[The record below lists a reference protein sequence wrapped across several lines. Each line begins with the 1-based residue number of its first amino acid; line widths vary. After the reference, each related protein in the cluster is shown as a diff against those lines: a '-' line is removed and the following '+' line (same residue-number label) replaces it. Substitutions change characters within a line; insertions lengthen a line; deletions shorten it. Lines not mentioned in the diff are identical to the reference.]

1 MSRQNVELVRRLME
15 VYNERSFEQNGDL
28 FDPDIVWDVSRVD
41 APDVASSTGRAELRE
56 FARDWEESF
65 QSEHVAIQEIADG
78 GDRVALSV
86 RHRGRGTLSGAEVDQ
101 TFGMVWTLR
110 DGRAVGMEMYPT
122 YDEALE
128 AVGLKGS

>member
-1 MSRQNVELVRRLME
+1 MSQQNVELVRRLME
-15 VYNERSFEQNGDL
+15 IYNERSFEQNADL
-28 FDPDIVWDVSRVD
+28 IDPDIAWDVSRVGV
-41 APDVASSTGRAELRE
+41 PDVGLSTGRAELRD

-86 RHRGRGTLSGAEVDQ
+86 RHQGRGTLSGIDVDQ

-110 DGRAVGMEMYPT
+110 NGRAVGMEMYPT

-128 AVGLKGS
+128 AVGLKAP